1 MKIKVVVPVTTKE
14 FEIETREEVKRLG
27 FNISKIGV
35 DVECIEYG
43 TASVESRYDEL
54 LCAPGIIKVCE
65 KAQADGYEG
74 IFISCMFDPAV
85 EAAREKLDIPVVGPC
100 RTSMLLAAD
109 LAEKFSVV
117 TVTESSIPLFYDIAK
132 CVGIES
138 KLASVRSVDI
148 PVLELA
154 NKEKLKNA
162 LVRVSI
168 DTIEKDG
175 AHCIILGCTGMMGV
189 DQALREGLSKKGYNV
204 PVIYPV
210 SVAMRYLEML
220 ISLGLSHSKKTY
232 MYPSNKERNIW
243 DVL

>member
-14 FEIETREEVKRLG
+14 FEIKTRDELKSLG
-27 FNISKIGV
+27 FSSSEM
-35 DVECIEYG
+35 DVEGIEYG
-43 TASVESRYDEL
+43 TASIESRYDEL
-54 LCAPGIIKVCE
+54 LCVPGIIKLCE
-65 KAQADGYEG
+65 KAQVEGYEG

-85 EAAREKLDIPVVGPC
+85 EAVREKLDIPIVGPC

-175 AHCIILGCTGMMGV
+175 AHCIILGCTGMLGV
-189 DQALREGLSKKGYNV
+189 DQALCEGLSKKGYNV

-210 SVAMRYLEML
+210 PVSIRYLEML
-220 ISLGLSHSKKTY
+220 ISLRLTHSKKTY

>member
-1 MKIKVVVPVTTKE
+1 MKIKVVSPITTKK
-14 FEIETREEVKRLG
+14 FEIKTREEIKELG
-27 FNISKIGV
+27 FNISKI
-35 DVECIEYG
+35 DVEGIKYG
-43 TASVESRYDEL
+43 TASIESRYDEL
-54 LCAPGIIKVCE
+54 LCVPGIIKVCE
-65 KAQADGYEG
+65 KAQADGYDG
-74 IFISCMFDPAV
+74 IFISCMLDAGV

-100 RTSMLLAAD
+100 RISMLLAAD
-109 LAEKFSVV
+109 IAEKFSVV
-117 TVTESSIPLFYDIAK
+117 TVTENIKPVFKDIAK

-148 PVLELA
+148 PVLDLL

-162 LVRVSI
+162 LVKESI
-168 DTIEKDG
+168 GAIEKDG

-210 SVAMRYLEML
+210 PVSIRYLEML
-220 ISLGLSHSKKTY
+220 ISLGLTHSKKTY
-232 MYPSNKERNIW
+232 MYPPNKERNIW

>member
-14 FEIETREEVKRLG
+14 FEIETKEEIKSLG
-27 FNISKIGV
+27 FDISKI
-35 DVECIEYG
+35 DVEGIKYG
-43 TASVESRYDEL
+43 TASIESRYDEL
-54 LCAPGIIKVCE
+54 LCTPGIIKLCE
-65 KAQADGYEG
+65 KAQVEGYEG

-132 CVGIES
+132 CVEIES
-138 KLASVRSVDI
+138 KLASIRSVDI

-154 NKEKLKNA
+154 NKKKLGEA
-162 LVRVSI
+162 LIKESI
-168 DTIEKDG
+168 DAIEGDG
-175 AHCIILGCTGMMGV
+175 AHCIILGCTGMLGV

-210 SVAMRYLEML
+210 SVSIRYLEML
-220 ISLGLSHSKKTY
+220 ISLGLTHSKKTY

-243 DVL
+243 DIL